1 MTIHHES
8 PALNSR
14 HEHDGNYEELNK
26 KFLRVALDQYF
37 HRYEEAKRY
46 HYFQKGKLDR
56 YSQSEAEKDEREAL
70 VAFSSAEANHAKLET
85 LGDIET
91 GPAGLTVTIPV
102 AVLSEDFDS
111 LKHTLEEITKAQER
125 MGQPVNVVI
134 WANAFYKGIRQEK
147 KVVGDAKSR
156 FETMKNMLRDFST
169 DNVRIRPALAT
180 YKGKVHMANVRKDY
194 MEATGLMLAEEGNGF
209 MHPVLWLDAD
219 TSHLSKDAFSGIK
232 HAVEKGETLYPHLRL
247 KFMIDWTDAPLSQAD
262 NATKAVAVD
271 EINRRLAYRGHDDK
285 GYYEESG
292 FACAIGTYLSSG
304 GLNSTYAGMPT
315 PAISETNTLLQRTLE
330 TAKIRSSLQGIE
342 NSEGIKGWN
351 IIPQELITSDGPT
364 KLTGYLDRASIGTSA
379 RRMYRRVRQGGAVA
393 LLQYGNQLFNQLDD
407 RKTARDVN
415 ATDMHLLVNSEF
427 SNRPHV
433 TGRRE
438 RIARKVIQRY
448 FP

>member
-1 MTIHHES
+1 MTIHHELS
-8 PALNSR
+8 APQIR
-14 HEHDGNYEELNK
+14 HERDESYEELNK
-26 KFLRVALDQYF
+26 KFLRIALDQYF
-37 HRYEEAKRY
+37 HRYEEVRRY
-46 HYFQKGKLDR
+46 RYLQEGKQSG
-56 YSQSEAEKDEREAL
+56 YSQSEIKKDQRDAAE
-70 VAFSSAEANHAKLET
+70 AFAAAEANYDKLET

-91 GPAGLTVTIPV
+91 GPSALTVAIPV
-102 AVLSEDFDS
+102 AVLSEDFVS
-111 LKHTLEEITKAQER
+111 LKHTLEEITKAQEYL
-125 MGQPVNVVI
+125 GQPVNVVV
-134 WANAFYKGIRQEK
+134 WANAFYKGKRQEK
-147 KVVGDAKSR
+147 KTVNDAEAR
-156 FETMKNMLRDFST
+156 FEVLKNELKDFST
-169 DNVRIRPALAT
+169 NDVRIRPALAI
-180 YKGKVHMANVRKDY
+180 YKGSLHMANVRKDY

-219 TSHLSKDAFSGIK
+219 TTRLSKDAFIGIK
-232 HAVEKGETLYPHLRL
+232 QTVEKGEILYPHLRL
-247 KFMIDWTDAPLSQAD
+247 KFMIDWTDALLSQAD

-271 EINRRLAYRGHDDK
+271 EINRRLAYRGNDDK

-304 GLNSTYAGMPT
+304 GLNAPYPKMPI
-315 PAISETNTLLQRTLE
+315 PAISETNTLLQHTIE
-330 TAKIRSSLQGIE
+330 TARMRSSLQGV
-342 NSEGIKGWN
+342 NSAEDLKGWG
-351 IIPQELITSDGPT
+351 IIPPELIASDSPT

-393 LLQYGNQLFNQLDD
+393 LLQYGDQLFNQLDD

-438 RIARKVIQRY
+438 RIARKVIKRY